1 MHTVK
6 EWKARLRPDY
16 REAIEELGRCF
27 SDERE
32 VLSPRE
38 VVDTIVNYKGGIASG
53 YEVVCLVNEVWG
65 IHLPTEA
72 LWKE

>member
-6 EWKARLRPDY
+6 DWKARLRPSY
-16 REAIEELGRCF
+16 REALEEMFL
-27 SDERE
+27 DERE

-38 VVDTIVNYKGGIASG
+38 VVDAIVNYKGGIASG

-65 IHLPTEA
+65 LHLPH
-72 LWKE
+72 

>member
-6 EWKARLRPDY
+6 EWKARLQPKY

-32 VLSPRE
+32 VLSPYE
-38 VVDTIVNYKGGIASG
+38 VVDAIVNYRGGLASG

-65 IHLPTEA
+65 IQLPA
-72 LWKE
+72 KAMWKE

>member
-6 EWKARLRPDY
+6 EWKARLQPKY
-16 REAIEELGRCF
+16 REALEEMFL
-27 SDERE
+27 DERE

-38 VVDTIVNYKGGIASG
+38 VVDTIVSYEGGLASG

-65 IHLPTEA
+65 IQLPA
-72 LWKE
+72 KAMWKE

>member
-6 EWKARLRPDY
+6 EWKARLQPNY
-16 REAIEELGRCF
+16 REALEEMFL
-27 SDERE
+27 DERE

-38 VVDTIVNYKGGIASG
+38 VVDTIVSYEGGLASG

-65 IHLPTEA
+65 IQLPA
-72 LWKE
+72 KAMWKE

>member
-1 MHTVK
+1 MHTVQ
-6 EWKARLRPDY
+6 EWKAHLRPSY
-16 REAIEELGRCF
+16 REALEEMFL
-27 SDERE
+27 DERE

-38 VVDTIVNYKGGIASG
+38 VVDTIVGYEGGLASG

-65 IHLPTEA
+65 IRLPTEA

>member
-1 MHTVK
+1 MHTVQ
-6 EWKARLRPDY
+6 EWKARLQPKY

-32 VLSPRE
+32 VLSPHE
-38 VVDTIVNYKGGIASG
+38 VVDAIVSYEGGLASG

-65 IHLPTEA
+65 LHLPTEA